1 VHSLLWWQR
10 ALLVGA
16 LFVWIAAPASAET
29 VQVRRA
35 LDGDSLLLTD
45 DRQVRLIGINAPE
58 MGHDGKPEQPLAR
71 AARTLLANLAGGQ
84 RVALEVEAE
93 PRDRYGRVLAHV
105 RLPDGRNVAE
115 VLLRHGLVWLVA
127 IPPNVREL
135 ARLKA
140 AEDEARLAGR
150 GVWNEPTFRPIA
162 AENAT
167 ARHAGFVFLTGRVT
181 AVRTGRH
188 SYFLELAPVVV
199 LTAKRAEWSRYFDYP
214 PEQLGRR
221 ELVVRGWLTAHDRE
235 LRMRLQHPAMLKSA
249 DSP

>member
-1 VHSLLWWQR
+1 
-10 ALLVGA
+10 VGA

-45 DRQVRLIGINAPE
+45 GRQVRLIGINAPE
-58 MGHDGKPEQPLAR
+58 MGRDGKPEQTLAR
-71 AARTLLANLAGGQ
+71 SARTLLANLADGQ
-84 RVALEVEAE
+84 RVALEFEAE
-93 PRDRYGRVLAHV
+93 PHDRYGRMLAHV

-127 IPPNVREL
+127 IPPNVRQL
-135 ARLKA
+135 ARLRA

-150 GVWNEPTFRPIA
+150 GVWNEPAFRPIV
-162 AENAT
+162 AEKAT
-167 ARHAGFVFLTGRVT
+167 DRNTGFVFLAGRIA

-188 SYFLELAPVVV
+188 NYFLELAPGVV
-199 LTAKRAEWSRYFDYP
+199 LTATREEWSRYFDYP
-214 PEQLGRR
+214 PERLTRR

-235 LRMRLQHPAMLKSA
+235 LRMRLQHPAMLKFA
-249 DSP
+249 ELP